1 MKSSPMRTK
10 ILEFDIAR
18 DTVLSVTGDY
28 ERCWVLVRHRRQP
41 LGWLS
46 LSVKEP
52 GALSKE
58 NLKAVMRKQLGNA
71 FIPQAFVHSILSKE
85 DPGRQ
90 LPAISVV
97 ICTRNRTG
105 HLKGCL
111 EALQRVRYHQY
122 EIIIVDNAPSNDATY
137 QLTNEFAVRYI
148 REERPGL
155 DWARNRGIEE
165 AAYGVVAFTDDDVRV
180 DPDWLQVIGEIF
192 SNDFVMGASGYVAP
206 AELETPSQSLFELHY
221 GGMGHGFKR
230 RVLKREILNERQLLW
245 ASNFGIGANMAFRK
259 EVFDQIGRFDT
270 SLDVGTP
277 SHGAGDVEMFHRLV
291 TQGHVFVYEPSML
304 VWHYHRR
311 EEKALQRQI
320 RDNGRSFGCYLISC
334 FRKKTVSRYSIIQF
348 LLMEWFG
355 KWNLRNLIRPKGIP
369 RLYSLR
375 ELAGLLSSPWAYWK
389 TKRND
394 RQIRERFGKEKKE
407 NPMPEPLL

>member
-1 MKSSPMRTK
+1 MIEYR
-10 ILEFDIAR
+10 L
-18 DTVLSVTGDY
+18 TVFF
-28 ERCWVLVRHRRQP
+28 
-41 LGWLS
+41 
-46 LSVKEP
+46 
-52 GALSKE
+52 
-58 NLKAVMRKQLGNA
+58 RK
-71 FIPQAFVHSILSKE
+71 
-85 DPGRQ
+85 
-90 LPAISVV
+90 
-97 ICTRNRTG
+97 
-105 HLKGCL
+105 
-111 EALQRVRYHQY
+111 
-122 EIIIVDNAPSNDATY
+122 
-137 QLTNEFAVRYI
+137 
-148 REERPGL
+148 
-155 DWARNRGIEE
+155 
-165 AAYGVVAFTDDDVRV
+165 
-180 DPDWLQVIGEIF
+180 
-192 SNDFVMGASGYVAP
+192 
-206 AELETPSQSLFELHY
+206 
-221 GGMGHGFKR
+221 
-230 RVLKREILNERQLLW
+230 QLLW

-375 ELAGLLSSPWAYWK
+375 ELAGLLSSPWA
-389 TKRND
+389 
-394 RQIRERFGKEKKE
+394 
-407 NPMPEPLL
+407 